1 MKTANAKIIKI
12 TPAPEVEIISPSS
25 GAPSWERA
33 RTLWQSATRGAE
45 DLIELSVLLLA
56 LRKEFFAQG
65 TGGGGDKKSQPYITS
80 SASGRSDPTEK
91 IYSAKPPEKGWQET
105 VREQLGISH
114 QTALRLI
121 DRGNAVM
128 RIKGIADGEDVRW
141 KDTKGEIKIMRA
153 TDEAQRMAQEALPV
167 VVAGILPASRAWA
180 GICGESERSKA
191 GKRRAEIDYAA
202 VMRRAL
208 VSLRNAAASWNLLDP
223 DDRADV
229 ENLWYEVR
237 ETLPATWGAGQ

>member
-12 TPAPEVEIISPSS
+12 NPAPAEVEIISPKPI
-25 GAPSWERA
+25 APSWDRA
-33 RTLWQSATRGAE
+33 RALWQSASRGAE
-45 DLIELSVLLLA
+45 DLIELSKLLLA

-65 TGGGGDKKSQPYITS
+65 GDHKSESFKNQTS
-80 SASGRSDPTEK
+80 ARGRLIPTEK

-105 VREQLGISH
+105 VQEQLGISH

-121 DRGNAVM
+121 ERGNAVL

-141 KDTKGEIKIMRA
+141 KDTKGEIKIMYA
-153 TDEAQRMAQEALPV
+153 TEEAQRMAQEALPV
-167 VVAGILPASRAWA
+167 VVAGVLPATRAWA
-180 GICGESERSKA
+180 GICGESDRSKV
-191 GKRRAEIDYAA
+191 GKRRADIDYAA

-208 VSLRNAAASWNLLDP
+208 VSLRNAAAAWNKLDP
-223 DDRADV
+223 EDRAII
-229 ENLWYEVR
+229 ENLWYDVR

>member
-12 TPAPEVEIISPSS
+12 NPAPAEVEIIPPQPI
-25 GAPSWERA
+25 APSWDRA

-56 LRKEFFAQG
+56 LRKEFYAPG
-65 TGGGGDKKSQPYITS
+65 KNSPTTWHKAS
-80 SASGRSDPTEK
+80 SASGRSDSTEK

-105 VREQLGISH
+105 VQAQLGITH

-121 DRGNAVM
+121 ERGYAVM

-141 KDTKGEIKIMRA
+141 QDTKGEIKIMRA
-153 TDEAQRMAQEALPV
+153 TDEAQRMAQEALPA